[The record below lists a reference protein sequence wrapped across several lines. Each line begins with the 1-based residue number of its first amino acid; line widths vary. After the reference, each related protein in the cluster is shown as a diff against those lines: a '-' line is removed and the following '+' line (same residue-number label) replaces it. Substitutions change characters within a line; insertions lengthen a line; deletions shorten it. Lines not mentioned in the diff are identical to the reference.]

1 MLDTVNIKIA
11 GNNSFFVDRRDN
23 FSPEFKR
30 RIYSE
35 LSETEKRQDKK
46 TFYTAKFVLKKG
58 ILLDEYQPRVE
69 IYEDVDYEKREIS
82 YVLKI
87 EFSNSKLLLENS
99 ILEIKEDDQPRIM
112 QLLEIKLRSCGIR
125 LNGDRLPYATVGKVH
140 FAKNIIL
147 PDNILMANIL
157 EEFSKAS
164 MGKSYDITKTK
175 HTNTSETL
183 QHFCGSRDHS
193 FYDKVRDILRPQ
205 NKSTDKEKTSYEKE
219 LIYTYNLEKK
229 SIFRYEYRLNRIET
243 IKSEINKFYKR
254 QYKEVIL
261 FKDLF
266 SEALWKEMIIKS
278 WDRIIQKPTNQLAL
292 RFSLEDGDIFKHML
306 VQSKQSKKDGHSQN
320 IALTSFGLATL
331 AKKYGIAFIRSEY
344 KKIWSDRACGER
356 LDRKIEEAEKLL
368 TGLPYSDDIAFVD
381 KAMRDFK
388 RITLD
393 NLEEAV

>member
-1 MLDTVNIKIA
+1 MLDTVNIKMS
-11 GNNSFFVDRRDN
+11 GNNSFFVDRPDN
-23 FSPEFKR
+23 FSPEFKPR
-30 RIYSE
+30 VYGQ
-35 LSETEKRQDKK
+35 LSETEKRQDRKV
-46 TFYTAKFVLKKG
+46 FYTAKFVLKKG

-87 EFSNSKLLLENS
+87 EFSNPKLLLENS
-99 ILEIKEDDQPRIM
+99 VLEIKEGDQSRIM
-112 QLLEIKLRSCGIR
+112 QTLERKLRSCGIK
-125 LNGDRLPYATVGKVH
+125 LNGDRLPYAIVGKVH

-193 FYDKVRDILRPQ
+193 FYDKVKDILRPQ

-219 LIYTYNLEKK
+219 LIYTYNLKKK

-243 IKSEINKFYKR
+243 IKSEINNFYKR
-254 QYKEVIL
+254 HYTEAVL

-266 SEALWKEMIIKS
+266 SEALWREMIIKS
-278 WDRIIQKPTNQLAL
+278 WDRIIQRPTNQLAL
-292 RFSLEDGDIFKHML
+292 KFSLEDSDIFKHML
-306 VQSKQSKKDGHSQN
+306 VQSRQSKKDGHSQN
-320 IALTSFGLATL
+320 IALISFGLAML

-368 TGLPYSDDIAFVD
+368 KGLPYSDDIAFVD
-381 KAMRDFK
+381 QAIRAFK
-388 RITLD
+388 RIALD